1 MLSTVNKPPDDFA
14 TADHQPIGRVVGK
27 RQIRPIGAMPDAMA
41 RAAMVMNA
49 NYRTRTPKGIFCY
62 ASHEEMNR
70 DRERWTI
77 DAVLARHVDRG

>member
-1 MLSTVNKPPDDFA
+1 MLSTVSKRPDDSA
-14 TADHQPIGRVVGK
+14 TPDQQPIGRVVGE
-27 RQIRPIGAMPDAMA
+27 RRIRPFGAMPDAKA

-49 NYRTRTPKGIFCY
+49 NYRTRVPKGIFFY
-62 ASHEEMNR
+62 ERHEEMIR